1 MARSTALTFEMLLDK
16 MAEMASDETVSVQE
30 LLDAVGRRS
39 YGPILLLLGF
49 VAVSPLTL
57 VPGANWLM
65 ALVILVI
72 AGQIVFG
79 MRYPWVPRRA
89 LESTF
94 PRQYLDDAVRIGR
107 PWARRIDRFTRPR
120 LSFLTEAPFVQLVA
134 LACVAAAL
142 ITFPL
147 GLVPLG
153 PVLPSLAVL
162 LFGLG
167 LASRDGLFLI
177 LSGAALTGAVFLL
190 WRIGGRMSDIVAG
203 MV

>member
-1 MARSTALTFEMLLDK
+1 MTRSTALTFEMLLDK